1 MKFGQSRPGE
11 KRPMGS
17 WGQWWIGLCVGAS
30 FLSLASCGGGGGA
43 GSSSTPPYEFVYAL
57 SQTTSNNSGLINYYA
72 INPGS
77 GALYPSSEGSIS
89 TGGYSPV
96 AMVAD
101 PTGPFLYVLN
111 GSTSNSITQGSL
123 AGFRD
128 ASFTSQMASVGSS
141 VQAGSSPLSMAI
153 DPKGGYLV
161 VASQSGFTV
170 FSVSQG
176 SVSPM
181 GVTFDPSPCSPF
193 RVVFGAGAQG
203 SLSDVVYLA
212 CSSPQALYQ
221 TNSTMS
227 NAIYECSLQM
237 IETNGCTD
245 KIFNPTNSS
254 YAMTGFAL
262 DPTQTHLVAPMVENS
277 NGAYSTYIV
286 CEPAPSQTAPNLT
299 CPSTLSI
306 SSNSY
311 FLGGNMA
318 FSGSGATESVF
329 FGDYDPNSN
338 GNAFSS
344 PSEPFFSCSLSS
356 SSGVSNCLSQNSV
369 PHSYAAYGFLASS
382 TTLYMVATGSPVNG
396 AYYLGSTSGVVSGQN
411 PHGEIVSC
419 PLPITTSTTCNGVST
434 ANSPVGITSDP
445 NGDFIFVPTL
455 SGTVDVYSAN
465 SLSNISSS
473 SLNFSGQEILS
484 VLVPG
489 Q

>member
-1 MKFGQSRPGE
+1 
-11 KRPMGS
+11 
-17 WGQWWIGLCVGAS
+17 
-30 FLSLASCGGGGGA
+30 
-43 GSSSTPPYEFVYAL
+43 L

-176 SVSPM
+176 SVSPV
-181 GVTFDPSPCSPF
+181 GGTFKSTPCSSPF

-203 SLSDVVYLA
+203 SLNDVVYLA
-212 CSSPQALYQ
+212 CSSPQTLYLA
-221 TNSTMS
+221 SSMS
-227 NAIYECSLQM
+227 NAIYACSLKQV
-237 IETNGCTD
+237 ETNGCT
-245 KIFNPTNSS
+245 SS
-254 YAMTGFAL
+254 YAIFTSTGSNYTMTGFAL
-262 DPTQTHLVAPMVENS
+262 DPTQTYLVAPVVENS
-277 NGAYSTYIV
+277 SGAKSTYIV
-286 CEPAPSQTAPNLT
+286 CSPTPSQTAPNLT
-299 CPSTLSI
+299 CPSSTPSF
-306 SSNSY
+306 SSSSY

-318 FSGSGATESVF
+318 FSGSGGTEKVF
-329 FGDYDPNSN
+329 FGDYDPNSS
-338 GNAFSS
+338 GSAFSS
-344 PSEPFFSCSLSS
+344 SPEPFFACSLSS
-356 SSGVSNCLSQNSV
+356 TTGVSSCLSQNSV
-369 PHSYAAYGFLASS
+369 PNSSAAYGFLASS
-382 TTLYMVATGSPVNG
+382 TTLYMVATRSPVNG
-396 AYYLGSTSGVVSGQN
+396 AYYLGSSTSGVVSGQS
-411 PHGEIVSC
+411 PSGEIVSC
-419 PLPITTSTTCNGVST
+419 PLPISTTSSPCKYVIT